1 MKNNKAIPIFMAA
14 VLGLF
19 VPVAGQAAS
28 GTVEVVLSSNL
39 NVYAVQMGES
49 IVTATGGKGKL
60 TFAHSTGRPFVD
72 GASATVELASFSK
85 TTPSGLELE
94 ADGLATFSEEDT
106 LLLLFERRSD
116 DLGTSDEGNLSLAGG
131 TGQFAGITGQCRYKM
146 ENRADDANLTTANC
160 RWVYQFPY
168 R

>member
-1 MKNNKAIPIFMAA
+1 MKNNKAILIVMAA
-14 VLGLF
+14 VLCSL
-19 VPVAGQAAS
+19 VPVAGRAAS
-28 GTVEVVLSSNL
+28 GTVEVVLSSTL

-49 IVTATGGKGKL
+49 TVTATGGKGML

-94 ADGLATFSEEDT
+94 ADGLATFSPEDT

-131 TGQFAGITGQCRYKM
+131 TGQFAGVTGQCRYKM
-146 ENRADDANLTTANC
+146 GNGADDANLTTANC
-160 RWVYQFPY
+160 QWVYQFPY